1 MARDDSFHEY
11 VMNEVFVGIDGI
23 SSRPMFGG
31 FGIYKQSL
39 RPSNKS
45 SGLSEGVLF
54 ALIADGELY
63 FKVGESNEADY
74 EKMGS
79 KPFIYTGHKGKD
91 VTMSYWLLPE
101 DIMENKDELE
111 KWIEKSVAASNKSKK
126 K

>member
-31 FGIYKQSL
+31 FGIY
-39 RPSNKS
+39 RD
-45 SGLSEGVLF
+45 GVF
-54 ALIADGELY
+54 VALIGEGELY

-74 EKMGS
+74 EKMGG
-79 KPFIYTGHKGKD
+79 KPFVYTGHKGKD

-111 KWIEKSVAASNKSKK
+111 KWIEKSVEASNKSKK